1 MKFVKR
7 ILREFF
13 MLDASKQFKW
23 TIFVI
28 VLIAAILGVA
38 TREAKAG
45 DDFEA
50 VLASH
55 ATSPPI
61 IQTSPKPI
69 KEENDLYTEESHP
82 NEYCIALNIYYES
95 RADNLAGKYAVADV
109 VLNRVADPRFEDT
122 VCKVIRE
129 AVMYES
135 WKTAQHKDLPDE
147 ERIYYP
153 KRNMCQFSWYCDGKP
168 DDPLQ
173 QAAWRDAQ
181 IIAYNIV
188 QFNTFRGIT
197 EGATHY
203 HATYVAPDWSLEEW
217 RPVYHLIG
225 RIGDHIFY
233 KWSYKNTSLS
243 KNQTKFV
250 VCVKVT

>member
-1 MKFVKR
+1 MKFAKR
-7 ILREFF
+7 MLTRFF
-13 MLDASKQFKW
+13 APFIGHPNKQFRW
-23 TIFVI
+23 TILAIVI
-28 VLIAAILGVA
+28 VAVILAFCSKPAAA
-38 TREAKAG
+38 A

-50 VLASH
+50 VLATH
-55 ATSPPI
+55 TTSPPI
-61 IQTSPKPI
+61 IRTTPTDIPATT
-69 KEENDLYTEESHP
+69 DLYTEETHP
-82 NEYCIALNIYYES
+82 SEYCIALNVYYES

-109 VLNRVADPRFEDT
+109 VLNRVSDPRFEDT
-122 VCKVIRE
+122 PCKVIRE

-153 KRNMCQFSWYCDGKP
+153 KRNKCQFSWYCDGKP
-168 DDPLQ
+168 DEPQQ

-203 HATYVAPDWSLEEW
+203 HATYVNPDWSLEEW

-233 KWSYKNTSLS
+233 KWFYKDTSLS
-243 KNQTKFV
+243 KS
-250 VCVKVT
+250 